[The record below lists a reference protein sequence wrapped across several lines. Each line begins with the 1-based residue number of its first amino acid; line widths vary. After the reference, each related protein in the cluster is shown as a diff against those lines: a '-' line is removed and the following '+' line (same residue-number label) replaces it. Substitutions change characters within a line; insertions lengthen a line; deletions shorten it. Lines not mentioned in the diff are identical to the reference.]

1 MTEQAQKIFDENV
14 LGMIATVNEDGSPWI
29 SPLHMITDGEYIYWF
44 SQEATTHSQNI
55 ARDGRISLSLF
66 STDTSKGPT
75 GVYIN
80 GQAERLTGDGD
91 QHARTVAA
99 QRLGSLPSVF
109 DTASAYRARKDY
121 TLSQY
126 RKGDAALRNNPHR
139 RPGYFFK
146 SLIQSRLNGRE
157 TCVFK
162 GFHILICKAVT
173 DCINTG
179 FLSRPG
185 VAAGQNR

>member
-109 DTASAYRARKDY
+109 DTASAYRVSSG
-121 TLSQY
+121 TL
-126 RKGDAALRNNPHR
+126 D
-139 RPGYFFK
+139 
-146 SLIQSRLNGRE
+146 
-157 TCVFK
+157 
-162 GFHILICKAVT
+162 
-173 DCINTG
+173 D
-179 FLSRPG
+179 
-185 VAAGQNR
+185 

>member
-91 QHARTVAA
+91 QHARTVAV

-109 DTASAYRARKDY
+109 DTASAYRVSAG
-121 TLSQY
+121 TLDDKKST
-126 RKGDAALRNNPHR
+126 GNCW
-139 RPGYFFK
+139 YFY
-146 SLIQSRLNGRE
+146 S
-157 TCVFK
+157 
-162 GFHILICKAVT
+162 
-173 DCINTG
+173 
-179 FLSRPG
+179 
-185 VAAGQNR
+185 